1 MMNEEGVTS
10 RSDRLEVLLAQ
21 FRGVPVLDPEEAI
34 ESTPLLPYG
43 YACARAVTADDL
55 ALAGAML
62 SLEAELRERGW
73 AAVERLGALVAAGE
87 GTLQERV
94 LALDGADFAGA
105 ASCVVALG
113 WLDGEEPD
121 VE

>member
-1 MMNEEGVTS
+1 MNEEGAAS
-10 RSDRLEVLLAQ
+10 RSDRLAVLLAQ
-21 FRGVPVLDPEEAI
+21 FRGVPILDPEEAI
-34 ESTPLLPYG
+34 ESTALLPYG
-43 YACARAVTADDL
+43 YVCAQAVTADDL

-62 SLEAELRERGW
+62 SLEAELREKGW

-94 LALDGADFAGA
+94 LALDGADFVGA

-113 WLDGEEPD
+113 WLDG
-121 VE
+121 

>member
-1 MMNEEGVTS
+1 MMNEEGATS

-55 ALAGAML
+55 ALASSVL
-62 SLEAELRERGW
+62 SLEAELREKGW
-73 AAVERLGALVAAGE
+73 AAVERLGALVSGMS
-87 GTLQERV
+87 GSVQERV
-94 LALDGADFAGA
+94 LALEGADFAGA

-113 WLDGEEPD
+113 WLDS
-121 VE
+121 